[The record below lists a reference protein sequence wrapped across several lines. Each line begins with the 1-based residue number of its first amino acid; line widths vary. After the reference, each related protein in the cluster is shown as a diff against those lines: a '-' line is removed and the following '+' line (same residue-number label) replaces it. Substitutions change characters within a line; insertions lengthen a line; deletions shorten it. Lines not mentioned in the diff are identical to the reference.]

1 MPSGPGQRFGGSGY
15 GQANRIDAG
24 HPPAAIHGQPDKAR
38 KRLVMWRRDLDR
50 TEKRKF
56 VAGLNAALADTTMI
70 VVTRN
75 QGLTVAE
82 ATDLRR
88 RMRAAGATFKVAKN
102 RLTHLALEGTQ
113 FDGLKP
119 MLKGPTALAW
129 APDPVAVAKAAVEF
143 ARTNEKLV
151 LIGGSLGSRTLDAT
165 GVRALAE
172 LPSLDT
178 LRGRIVGLI
187 SAPATRVAGVLQA
200 PGGQLARV
208 FGALARKHEEGEAA
222 AAA

>member
-1 MPSGPGQRFGGSGY
+1 MGNPTW
-15 GQANRIDAG
+15 
-24 HPPAAIHGQPDKAR
+24 
-38 KRLVMWRRDLDR
+38 RLRRPVRWRRDLDR
-50 TEKRKF
+50 TEKRAF
-56 VAGLNAALADTTMI
+56 VAGLNAALSATEMI

-102 RLTHLALEGTQ
+102 RLTHLALEGTR

-119 MLKGPTALAW
+119 LLKGPTALAW
-129 APDPVAVAKAAVEF
+129 APDPVAVAKATVEF

-151 LIGGSLGSRTLDAT
+151 LIGGALGPRTLDAT

-178 LRGRIVGLI
+178 LRARIVGLI
-187 SAPATRVAGVLQA
+187 AGPATKVAGVLQA

-208 FGALARKHEEGEAA
+208 FGALARKQEEGEAA
-222 AAA
+222 AAS